1 MDNHHKNSDMLQH
14 VAIIMDG
21 NGRWAR
27 ERNLPRREGH
37 RKGVENVRKIVRKTG
52 ALGIKY
58 LTLYAFSA
66 DNWKRP
72 QSEVS
77 DLMSLLETFLIK
89 QAELLHEHNIRLH
102 TIGRI
107 EELNQN
113 VFRILSRIQ
122 QETSIYQDYHLI
134 LALNYG
140 SRNEVLDAVGRYV
153 KAVRTGMESLS
164 QLSWP
169 TFRKYLSTGY
179 IPDPELVIRTSGEH
193 RISNFLL
200 LQSAY
205 AEYYFSPVYWP
216 DFGPDCLEAAIEDYY
231 KRERRFGMTGD
242 QIRQERTAPLNST
255 L

>member
-1 MDNHHKNSDMLQH
+1 MLQH

-37 RKGVENVRKIVRKTG
+37 LKGVENVEKIVRKTG

-72 QSEVS
+72 ASEVS
-77 DLMSLLETFLIK
+77 DLMSLLETFLVK
-89 QAELLHEHNIRLH
+89 QSAMLHENKIRLH

-107 EELNQN
+107 EELNQK
-113 VFRILSRIQ
+113 VYHILSRIQ
-122 QETSIYQDYHLI
+122 QETSIYQDNHLI

-140 SRNEVLDAVGRYV
+140 SRNEVLDAVGRYA
-153 KAVRTGMESLS
+153 KAVQCGIEGIS
-164 QLSWP
+164 QLSWT

-179 IPDPELVIRTSGEH
+179 FPDPELVIRTSGEH

-242 QIRQERTAPLNST
+242 QIRQERTAPINSN

>member
-1 MDNHHKNSDMLQH
+1 MLQH

-27 ERNLPRREGH
+27 ERNLPRRVGH
-37 RKGVENVRKIVRKTG
+37 RKGVENVEKIVRKTG

-72 QSEVS
+72 PSEVS
-77 DLMSLLETFLIK
+77 DLMSLLETFLLK
-89 QAELLHEHNIRLH
+89 QSRFLHKNKIRLH

-107 EELNQN
+107 EELNRN
-113 VFRILSRIQ
+113 VYRILSRIQ
-122 QETSIYQDYHLI
+122 RETSVYQDFHLI

-153 KAVRTGMESLS
+153 EAVQTGMENLS
-164 QLSWP
+164 RLSWN
-169 TFRKYLSTGY
+169 TFRKHLSTGY
-179 IPDPELVIRTSGEH
+179 MPDPELVIRTSGEH

-216 DFGPDCLEAAIEDYY
+216 DFGPECLEAAIENYY

-242 QIRQERTAPLNST
+242 QIRQERTAALNSN